1 MRRFWVVCF
10 FIPCLTFAQ
19 VDTVYVKQWDVIRA
33 VDAGAYTLTSP
44 ARWKG
49 RDFLVAGGLLAGTAA
64 MTFLDEPVRDFW
76 SGKQTKVLD
85 RFERIGNHYGKPY
98 SAVAITSG
106 FYFTGLIFKNEWAR
120 ETGLMLA
127 SGLGSSTVVQTFFKN
142 AIGRARPNLDVGNY
156 EVDPFNTDSPWH
168 SAPSGHTT
176 VAFTTSII
184 LARQVEPIPLK
195 IFFYSLA
202 TLTATSRMYLDV
214 HWVSDIAF
222 GGVIAWACADAAMKR
237 IEANRFRTVV
247 RQKGGVIVKVY
258 PFPGGMSLRATL

>member
-10 FIPCLTFAQ
+10 FIPCLVSAQ

-33 VDAGAYTLTSP
+33 VDAAAYTLTSP

-49 RDFLVAGGLLAGTAA
+49 KDFLVVGGVLAGTAA
-64 MTFLDEPVRDFW
+64 MTLLDEPVRNFW
-76 SGKQTKVLD
+76 EGKQSKTLD
-85 RFERIGNHYGKPY
+85 GFQQIGNHYGKPY
-98 SAVAITSG
+98 GAVAITGG

-127 SGLGSSTVVQTFFKN
+127 SGLASSTVVQTFFKN
-142 AIGRARPNLDVGNY
+142 SIGRARPNLNVGNY
-156 EVDPFNTDSPWH
+156 EMDPFNTDSPWH

-184 LARQVEPIPLK
+184 LASQVEPIPLK

-202 TLTATSRMYLDV
+202 TLTAASRMYLDV
-214 HWVSDIAF
+214 HWISDIAF
-222 GGVIAWACADAAMKR
+222 GGAIAFACADAAMKR
-237 IEANRFRTVV
+237 INANRFRAVV
-247 RQKGGVIVKVY
+247 RQKGVIVKLY
-258 PFPGGMSLRATL
+258 PFPGGLSLRATL